1 MAEISQGAPM
11 TIVVVGSINTDLTI
25 KVPHFAVANET
36 VLGHGDFTTTQGGK
50 GANQAVAAAAAGL
63 PVHIVGK
70 VGRDA
75 FGDAAIQDLLS
86 SGIDCSHVAREAD
99 HATGLATI
107 FVDPEGNNSITVA
120 PGANARI
127 TPEDV
132 RSAAKLI
139 AEASIV
145 MLQLE
150 IPLTAVTET
159 IRIANQHGTMVML
172 DPAPATM
179 PMPDF
184 NGVDYL
190 TPNEIE
196 AEALT
201 GIATTA
207 ENGPQHIISKLRK
220 RGAKQVALTL
230 GSSGCCIST
239 NDETTFI
246 QAKPVQAVDT
256 TGAGDAFN
264 GFLATGL
271 VKGLA
276 VAKAAEIASAA
287 ATLSVTRA
295 GARADLPTWD
305 EVQAFLSA

>member
-1 MAEISQGAPM
+1 MAEFFQETRM

-25 KVPHFAVANET
+25 RVPHFAVANET
-36 VLGHGDFTTTQGGK
+36 VLGDGDFTTTQGGK

-63 PVHIVGK
+63 PVHIIGK

-75 FGDAAIQDLLS
+75 FGDAAIEDLQS
-86 SGIDCSHVAREAD
+86 SGIDCGHVVREAD

-107 FVDPEGNNSITVA
+107 FVDADGNNSITVA

-132 RSAAKLI
+132 QSAAELI
-139 AEASIV
+139 AAASIV

-150 IPLTAVTET
+150 IPLAAVTET
-159 IRIANQHGTMVML
+159 IHLANQHGTMVML
-172 DPAPATM
+172 DPAPATIAM
-179 PMPDF
+179 PELS
-184 NGVDYL
+184 GVDYL

-201 GIATTA
+201 GIATTDD
-207 ENGPQHIISKLRK
+207 NGPQRIITKLRE
-220 RGAKQVALTL
+220 RGAKQIVLTL
-230 GSSGCCIST
+230 GRLGCCIS
-239 NDETTFI
+239 NDDETTFI
-246 QAKPVQAVDT
+246 QARPVQALDT

-276 VAKAAEIASAA
+276 VAKAAEIAGAA

-295 GARADLPTWD
+295 GARANLPTWD
-305 EVQAFLSA
+305 EVQAFLGA

>member
-1 MAEISQGAPM
+1 MAEFFQGIRM

-25 KVPHFAVANET
+25 RVPHFAVANET
-36 VLGHGDFTTTQGGK
+36 VLGDGDFTTTQGGK

-63 PVHIVGK
+63 PVHIIGK
-70 VGRDA
+70 VGADA
-75 FGDAAIQDLLS
+75 FGDAAIEDLRS
-86 SGIDCSHVAREAD
+86 AGIDCSHVSREAH
-99 HATGLATI
+99 HATGIATI
-107 FVDPEGNNSITVA
+107 FVDPGGNNSITVA
-120 PGANARI
+120 PGANARM
-127 TPEDV
+127 TPLDV
-132 RSAAKLI
+132 QSASALI

-150 IPLTAVTET
+150 IPLAAVTET

-179 PMPDF
+179 TMPELS
-184 NGVDYL
+184 GVDFL

-196 AEALT
+196 AEVLT
-201 GIATTA
+201 GIATTI
-207 ENGPQHIISKLRK
+207 ENGPQRIIAKLRK
-220 RGAKQVALTL
+220 RGARQVALTL
-230 GSSGCCIST
+230 GGMGCCIST
-239 NDETTFI
+239 DDETTFI

-264 GFLATGL
+264 GFLAAGL

-276 VAKAAEIASAA
+276 ATKAAETACAA

-295 GARADLPTWD
+295 GARTNLPTWD
-305 EVQAFLSA
+305 EVQAFLGA

>member
-1 MAEISQGAPM
+1 MTEIFGGAHM

-25 KVPHFAVANET
+25 RVPHFAVANET

-63 PVHIVGK
+63 PVHIIGK
-70 VGRDA
+70 VGADA
-75 FGDAAIQDLLS
+75 FGDAAIEDLRS
-86 SGIDCSHVAREAD
+86 TGIDCSHVTRESG

-107 FVDPEGNNSITVA
+107 FVDPKGDNSITVA

-132 RSAAKLI
+132 QSAVKLI

-150 IPLTAVTET
+150 IPLAAVTET
-159 IRIANQHGTMVML
+159 IRIANQHGTIVML

-179 PMPDF
+179 TMPEF
-184 NGVDYL
+184 SGVDFL

-196 AEALT
+196 AETLT
-201 GIATTA
+201 GIAATA
-207 ENGPQHIISKLRK
+207 ENGPQRIIAELRK
-220 RGAKQVALTL
+220 RGARQVALTL
-230 GSSGCCIST
+230 GGMGCCIST
-239 NDETTFI
+239 DEETTFI
-246 QAKPVQAVDT
+246 QAQPVQAVDT

-264 GFLATGL
+264 GFLAAAL

-276 VAKAAEIASAA
+276 ATKAAETACAA

-295 GARADLPTWD
+295 GARTNLPTWD
-305 EVQAFLSA
+305 EVQAFLGA

>member
-1 MAEISQGAPM
+1 M

-25 KVPHFAVANET
+25 QVPHFAVANET
-36 VLGHGDFTTTQGGK
+36 VLGHGNFTTAQGGK

-63 PVHIVGK
+63 PVHIIGK
-70 VGRDA
+70 VGADA
-75 FGDAAIQDLLS
+75 FGDAAIEDLCS
-86 SGIDCSHVAREAD
+86 SGIDCSHVAREPD
-99 HATGLATI
+99 YATGLAII
-107 FVDPEGNNSITVA
+107 FVDPEGDNSITVA

-127 TPEDV
+127 TPQDV
-132 RSAAKLI
+132 QSAAKLI

-150 IPLTAVTET
+150 IPLAAVTET

-179 PMPDF
+179 PMPEF
-184 NGVDYL
+184 SGVDYL

-196 AEALT
+196 AETLT
-201 GIATTA
+201 GIATTTDS
-207 ENGPQHIISKLRK
+207 GPQQIIAKLRK
-220 RGAKQVALTL
+220 RGAKQVVLTL
-230 GSSGCCIST
+230 GGMGCCISSD
-239 NDETTFI
+239 DETSFI
-246 QAKPVQAVDT
+246 QAHPVQVVDT

-276 VAKAAEIASAA
+276 ATEAAEVACAA

-295 GARADLPTWD
+295 GARANLPSWD
-305 EVQAFLSA
+305 EVQAFLGA